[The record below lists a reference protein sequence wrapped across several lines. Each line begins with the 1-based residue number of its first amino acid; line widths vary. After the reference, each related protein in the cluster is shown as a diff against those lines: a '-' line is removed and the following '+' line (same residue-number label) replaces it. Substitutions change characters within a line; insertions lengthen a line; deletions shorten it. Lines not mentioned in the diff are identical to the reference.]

1 MIVFS
6 LPSGGMFILPEREHD
21 GFPVSVPTVS
31 WLPALSELLLAWP
44 CQWSPQQ
51 PAPDEG
57 ALILGKVA
65 KPPSLM
71 FSHRVLPFPKQSQ
84 RPISLRECGKIF
96 YRISD
101 YSAKS
106 LHFLSSQCNPGGI
119 LWGFTHLG
127 KLNCIDWI
135 CCIAAFSQSSIIMW
149 IPTSFSCPSAWNTKH
164 CLWYEKNNQWHHK
177 SQVDEC
183 SVCSVLLLL
192 WQIGVNCERL
202 WNTYVTFNSL
212 SSALNHLLCLVLAFG
227 NIFHPPL
234 SWLSGSITVRLS
246 CFDRKKKWLLIQEQ
260 DGCCVRHFV
269 PSMNILCT
277 IINKDKTNCIPIIT
291 STDSQAPSQKFT
303 Q

>member
-96 YRISD
+96 LPHIRLFSQILTFPVLSMQPRRD
-101 YSAKS
+101 FMGFYSFREIKLYWLNL
-106 LHFLSSQCNPGGI
+106 LHCRLLPKLHHYVDCHFFFMPECMKHKTLSVIWKKQSMTSQKPGGWMFCMFCSSTSVTNWCK
-119 LWGFTHLG
+119 LWTSMKH
-127 KLNCIDWI
+127 I
-135 CCIAAFSQSSIIMW
+135 CDI
-149 IPTSFSCPSAWNTKH
+149 
-164 CLWYEKNNQWHHK
+164 
-177 SQVDEC
+177 
-183 SVCSVLLLL
+183 
-192 WQIGVNCERL
+192 
-202 WNTYVTFNSL
+202 
-212 SSALNHLLCLVLAFG
+212 
-227 NIFHPPL
+227 
-234 SWLSGSITVRLS
+234 
-246 CFDRKKKWLLIQEQ
+246 
-260 DGCCVRHFV
+260 
-269 PSMNILCT
+269 
-277 IINKDKTNCIPIIT
+277 
-291 STDSQAPSQKFT
+291 
-303 Q
+303 